1 MGCEAT
7 KDLLTLSLIPVTL
20 RTVDL
25 MNLEHTKAKGTIH
38 YAVSF
43 YPTLELAKLA
53 EEKKGLADQST
64 TEKEVQETAIGEQV
78 GEANGSTDFS
88 APEKDL
94 HDEVIKYTDDKKIDL
109 LAYESGILSVKV
121 QHIKVPYRTRAVVDM
136 YLDSNYA
143 QYNTTQLRGVD
154 LPFQETG
161 DAFVKEMDFSKL
173 VVKVRRYTDNE
184 KENEVLGYCTIAVR
198 DIVRQIMTGEHDP
211 EAGKEFNLLDC
222 SNGMA
227 RLSFKFTPVI
237 QLKLDPAES
246 LESKCGILIW

>member
-1 MGCEAT
+1 
-7 KDLLTLSLIPVTL
+7 
-20 RTVDL
+20 

-43 YPTLELAKLA
+43 YPTLELAKSA
-53 EEKKGLADQST
+53 EEKKGPADQNT
-64 TEKEVQETAIGEQV
+64 TETEVQETAIGEQV
-78 GEANGSTDFS
+78 GEANGSTNLA

-94 HDEVIKYTDDKKIDL
+94 HGELIKYTDDKKIDL
-109 LAYESGILSVKV
+109 LAYESGILSVTV

-154 LPFQETG
+154 LPFHETG

-184 KENEVLGYCTIAVR
+184 KENEILGYCTIAVR

-211 EAGKEFNLLDC
+211 EAGKEINLLDC

-246 LESKCGILIW
+246 LESECEVMMQ